1 VCPDG
6 IWTPMLHDKLDD
18 PEAAASFC
26 GVLLLP
32 DQVAARV
39 ADVLDHPRPVLTI
52 PRWRGALARTF
63 DRWPRLALRAAAPV
77 LAYGRVQQRA
87 FKRKVDAGRWPP
99 RGATSPV
106 PRSARA

>member
-1 VCPDG
+1 VVTVVCGERD
-6 IWTPMLHDKLDD
+6 DLDL
-18 PEAAASFC
+18 AVRRRA
-26 GVLLLP
+26 LW
-32 DQVAARV
+32 
-39 ADVLDHPRPVLTI
+39 
-52 PRWRGALARTF
+52 WRGALARTF

>member
-1 VCPDG
+1 
-6 IWTPMLHDKLDD
+6 MLHDKLDD

-32 DQVAARV
+32 EQVAARV
-39 ADVLDHPRPVLTI
+39 AHVLDHPRPVLTI

-87 FKRKVDAGRWPP
+87 FKRKVDTGRWPP
-99 RGATSPV
+99 QRGTSAAARRP
-106 PRSARA
+106 PARSIG